1 MTRILKSIHH
11 ALNGVVLHWKIG
23 KNFKIQVWIGLL
35 VVITGLFLDLN
46 PWEWVSII
54 ITIGIVLALETFNS
68 ALETLCN
75 VVSPAID
82 PKIKAVKDL
91 AAAGVLL
98 FCFIALIIG
107 VIIFLPRLY
116 PYLIA

>member
-1 MTRILKSIHH
+1 MTRFLKSIHH

-82 PKIKAVKDL
+82 PKIKAVKDWQQQ
-91 AAAGVLL
+91 GYFCFVLL
-98 FCFIALIIG
+98 
-107 VIIFLPRLY
+107 P
-116 PYLIA
+116 